1 MLKNN
6 MTSSNPKAIMDEL
19 KSFYSDLY
27 NNRSEDDTEEFTN
40 PFLNDPQI
48 PKLSKIL
55 RNACEGQLTVTECFN
70 TLSSF
75 KNNKTPGNDG
85 LTVEFY
91 KAFWNQ
97 IGNVLVDCLN
107 YSHEHGELST
117 SQKQA
122 LIILLEKE
130 NRDRRFIKNWRPISS
145 INVDAKIGSKA
156 IAKRLE
162 KTLPTIIHY
171 NQNAYVKGRTMFDAA
186 RTIDDILDFCKAEN
200 ESAIL
205 TTLDFEKAFDSLK
218 WDHLIGALKAFDFGP
233 SFISW
238 VKTFYKNSSSCVAN
252 NGFSTSY
259 SPLKRGVRQGDPL
272 SPYLFIIGLE
282 LLAIHIRNDKEINGL
297 TIGKEEVKVVI
308 YADDMTC
315 FLKNKQSYHSLM
327 KTLNRYSICS
337 GLRINREKTKILL
350 LGPEIAVSK
359 EQLDVKE
366 IRMAVKILGFHFTY
380 NNALFRKLNFDSI
393 MKSIKKSLNNWKW
406 RVLTLMGKIQIIKS
420 FVVPR
425 ILYRA
430 AVLPLEKDFLKESL
444 VCYTSSY
451 GKARTK

>member
-1 MLKNN
+1 MEAFK
-6 MTSSNPKAIMDEL
+6 SAI
-19 KSFYSDLY
+19 
-27 NNRSEDDTEEFTN
+27 
-40 PFLNDPQI
+40 
-48 PKLSKIL
+48 
-55 RNACEGQLTVTECFN
+55 C
-70 TLSSF
+70 SF

-97 IGNVLVDCLN
+97 KGNMLVDCLN
-107 YSHEHGELST
+107 YSHEHGELSS

-130 NRDRRFIKNWRPISS
+130 NRDRRFIKNWRPISL
-145 INVDAKIGSKA
+145 INVDAKIGSKV

-200 ESAIL
+200 QSTIL
-205 TTLDFEKAFDSLK
+205 TTIDFEKAFDSLK
-218 WDHLIGALKAFDFGP
+218 WNYLIGALKAFDFGP

-238 VKTFYKNSSSCVAN
+238 VKTFYKNSSSCVKN
-252 NGFSTSY
+252 NSFSTSY
-259 SPLKRGVRQGDPL
+259 FPLKRGVRQGDPL

-282 LLAIHIRNDKEINGL
+282 LLAIHIRNDKEINEL

-327 KTLNRYSICS
+327 RTLNRYSICS
-337 GLRINREKTKILL
+337 GLRINREKT
-350 LGPEIAVSK
+350 E
-359 EQLDVKE
+359 
-366 IRMAVKILGFHFTY
+366 
-380 NNALFRKLNFDSI
+380 N
-393 MKSIKKSLNNWKW
+393 
-406 RVLTLMGKIQIIKS
+406 
-420 FVVPR
+420 
-425 ILYRA
+425 
-430 AVLPLEKDFLKESL
+430 SL
-444 VCYTSSY
+444 VRS
-451 GKARTK
+451 